1 MARVA
6 VVHERWTEQGGS
18 ENVARALVET
28 WPGSRLHVAFAD
40 PRTVPDELRDRIVVT
55 ELDAVHRALGRR
67 SHAPLLPLAPA
78 AWRRH
83 RPEPGADAV
92 LISHHAAAISAAPT
106 WAGSAPVIAYV
117 HSPARWAWAPELR
130 SGERF
135 GPVGGLALAALAART
150 RAVERAAVPHLDVV
164 LANSTAVAD
173 RIERWWGVAAR
184 VVPPPVDV
192 ERFTPDGAGTGD
204 YFLVA
209 GRLVPY
215 RRVDLAIRAAQRAG
229 VRLVVAGDGRHGAA
243 LRRLAGD
250 ETVFLGRVSD
260 ADMVRLQREAI
271 ATVMPGEED
280 FGIVPVE
287 AMAAGTPVL
296 ARAAGG
302 ALDTVVPGLSGL
314 HVPDADDEPF
324 VAALAAVMR
333 ALRPADFDPAA
344 LRAHAERFSVDAF
357 RDRMRAIVAEAVR

>member
-1 MARVA
+1 M
-6 VVHERWTEQGGS
+6 
-18 ENVARALVET
+18 
-28 WPGSRLHVAFAD
+28 
-40 PRTVPDELRDRIVVT
+40 
-55 ELDAVHRALGRR
+55 
-67 SHAPLLPLAPA
+67 
-78 AWRRH
+78 
-83 RPEPGADAV
+83 
-92 LISHHAAAISAAPT
+92 
-106 WAGSAPVIAYV
+106 
-117 HSPARWAWAPELR
+117 
-130 SGERF
+130 
-135 GPVGGLALAALAART
+135 
-150 RAVERAAVPHLDVV
+150 PHLDVV

>member
-1 MARVA
+1 MTRIA

-18 ENVARALVET
+18 ENVARALVDA
-28 WPGSRLHVAFAD
+28 WPTARLHVAFAD
-40 PRTVPDELRDRIVVT
+40 PRSVPAELRDRIVVT
-55 ELDAVHRALGRR
+55 GLDPVHRALGRR
-67 SHAPLLPLAPA
+67 SHAPLIPFAPA

-83 RPEPGADAV
+83 RVDAGVDAV
-92 LISHHAAAISAAPT
+92 VISHHAMAVSAARSWPG
-106 WAGSAPVIAYV
+106 AAVVAYV

-130 SGERF
+130 SGEALGVPGRL
-135 GPVGGLALAALAART
+135 VLAALAARA
-150 RAVERAAVPHLDVV
+150 RAVETAAVPHLDVV
-164 LANSTAVAD
+164 VANSTAVAE
-173 RIERWWGVAAR
+173 RIERWWGVPAR

-192 ERFTPDGAGTGD
+192 VRFTPGGTAGD

-229 VRLVVAGDGRHGAA
+229 VRLVVAGDGRHAAA
-243 LRRLAGD
+243 LRRIAGD

-260 ADMVRLQREAI
+260 AEMVRLQRAAI

-302 ALDTVVPGLSGL
+302 ALDTVVPGLSGVL
-314 HVPDADDEPF
+314 VPDGPDEPF
-324 VAALAAVMR
+324 TDALAAAMR
-333 ALRPADFDPAA
+333 TLRPEDFDAVALRT
-344 LRAHAERFSVDAF
+344 HAEAFSVPAF
-357 RDRMRAIVAEAVR
+357 QERMRAIVAAAVR